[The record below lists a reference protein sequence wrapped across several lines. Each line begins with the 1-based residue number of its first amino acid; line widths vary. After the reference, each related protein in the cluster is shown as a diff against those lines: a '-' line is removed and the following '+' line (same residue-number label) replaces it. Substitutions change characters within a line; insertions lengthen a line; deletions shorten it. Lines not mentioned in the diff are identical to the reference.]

1 MATTVLKGESHGR
14 TASCCHGK
22 KQALKYFSDEGI
34 RRLGLEELR
43 YDENKNRWHV
53 ALSFDLYLEDVDIFE
68 AQPRKTKNIIVNDE
82 DGELVAIEDGTLK

>member
-1 MATTVLKGESHGR
+1 MDGLQAVV
-14 TASCCHGK
+14 TAK
-22 KQALKYFSDEGI
+22 KQALKFFSDEGI

-53 ALSFDLYLEDVDIFE
+53 TLSFDLYLEDMDIFE

>member
-1 MATTVLKGESHGR
+1 MDGLQAVV
-14 TASCCHGK
+14 TAK

-53 ALSFDLYLEDVDIFE
+53 TLNFDLYLEDMDIFE

-82 DGELVAIEDGTLK
+82 NGELVAIEDGTLK

>member
-1 MATTVLKGESHGR
+1 MDGLQAVV
-14 TASCCHGK
+14 TAK
-22 KQALKYFSDEGI
+22 KQALKFFSDEGI

-43 YDENKNRWHV
+43 YDENKNRWYV
-53 ALSFDLYLEDVDIFE
+53 MLSFDLYLEDVDIFE

>member
-1 MATTVLKGESHGR
+1 MDGLQAVV
-14 TASCCHGK
+14 TAK

-53 ALSFDLYLEDVDIFE
+53 TLSFDLYLEDMDIFE

-82 DGELVAIEDGTLK
+82 NGELVAIEDGTLK